1 MQIVNNKIFCVRKTC
16 SFMFLE
22 KWIAANFIAEL
33 FYLGIIAFVCTR
45 FPNYDNQNSQIVLI
59 LLGFFQGVILGVAQ
73 WLVLRRYLRNSI
85 WWVLATIIG
94 CFFGWLLVLFV
105 SAIAL
110 FTMAVTQKELDS
122 ITAFLGVIWLATA
135 VGILI
140 GLPQGLVLLT
150 SLKVKFHKAVWWM
163 NVNALAWILRFL
175 LVFTPPS
182 IISQRVS
189 LNTVFVMFGAEILM
203 TLACSGIT
211 GIVLVN
217 LLQSRLQKRYPS

>member
-1 MQIVNNKIFCVRKTC
+1 MQVVNHKVFCFRKTR
-16 SFMFLE
+16 SFVFLR
-22 KWIAANFIAEL
+22 KWVLVNFIAEL
-33 FYLGIIAFVCTR
+33 LGLVIIAFADTI
-45 FPNYDNQNSQIVLI
+45 FPVHDNQNLQIVLI
-59 LLGFFQGVILGVAQ
+59 LAGVFQGLILGVAQ
-73 WLVLRRYLRNSI
+73 WLVLRRYIRNSL

-135 VGILI
+135 VGMLI

-163 NVNALAWILRFL
+163 NVNALVWILRFF
-175 LVFTPPS
+175 LVFTAPS
-182 IISQRVS
+182 IISDRAS
-189 LNTVFVMFGAEILM
+189 LSIAFVMFGAEILM
-203 TLACSGIT
+203 TLAYSGIT
-211 GIVLVN
+211 GFILVN
-217 LLQSRLQKRYPS
+217 LLQSSLRKRYPL